1 MEQEQ
6 HNPYGCINREPL
18 KPERKRRFSGCGVLD
33 IDPTVVKT
41 WFRVESSAYASVQQL
56 LLNHTCMRIEL
67 TRKGKEDVFAS
78 YDAFST
84 DNEGN
89 VSFYWDDEF
98 LTRPP
103 GFYLGDVFFN
113 EVYCFTLQF
122 RIRRCEAVITACQN
136 EHEPTCRTGCEETI
150 GSQGMPS
157 SCEEKPCIPQDVI
170 ETTQPVLPLCDPLP
184 EDECGP
190 GGCIGGIG
198 SGSVGPD
205 AIGADDE

>member
-6 HNPYGCINREPL
+6 HNPCGCSNREPL
-18 KPERKRRFSGCGVLD
+18 KPERKRRFSGCGILD

-41 WFRVESSAYASVQQL
+41 WFRVESSAYASAQQI

-98 LTRPP
+98 ITRPP

-113 EVYCFTLQF
+113 EMYCFTVQF
-122 RIRRCEAVITACQN
+122 RIRRCEAVVSSCQN
-136 EHEPTCRTGCEETI
+136 EHEPSCRTGCEEVI
-150 GSQGMPS
+150 GSQSMPS
-157 SCEEKPCIPQDVI
+157 TCDDKPHIPQDVI
-170 ETTQPVLPLCDPLP
+170 QTAQPPTFECESLPLSDCTP
-184 EDECGP
+184 ES
-190 GGCIGGIG
+190 CIGGVG
-198 SGSVGPD
+198 SGIIGPSL
-205 AIGADDE
+205 IGLDDE